1 MENQENDL
9 LEPQDSVEGADSDE
23 SETESETENSEDE
36 ERSID
41 LQVLLKEFALEGW
54 SADESW
60 LRHERPTE
68 EGMRDYKTWQAKWAF
83 RQCGRLAIHYR
94 LPNDPEGVDF
104 SSRFH
109 ARYFSLPVNKE
120 LYGQLCEQETQVALR
135 QKRVPDIRSQKVL
148 ANEDARTFL
157 VDRHI
162 ATLWMEGKELPPR
175 AELTTTESI
184 KRLQT
189 AIRARRFRRAK
200 REENSEA
207 V

>member
-1 MENQENDL
+1 MSELAENQESL
-9 LEPQDSVEGADSDE
+9 LVEDSESSDSESQDEQ
-23 SETESETENSEDE
+23 E
-36 ERSID
+36 ERSVDVQI
-41 LQVLLKEFALEGW
+41 LIKEFSLDGIT
-54 SADESW
+54 ADSSW
-60 LRHERPTE
+60 LRHEKPTE
-68 EGMRDYKTWQAKWAF
+68 EGMKDYKTWQAKWAF
-83 RQCGRLAIHYR
+83 HQCGRLAIHYR

-157 VDRHI
+157 VDQHI
-162 ATLWMEGKELPPR
+162 ATLWMEGKELSPR
-175 AELTTTESI
+175 AELTTLESI

-189 AIRARRFRRAK
+189 AIRARRFRAK
-200 REENSEA
+200 H
-207 V
+207 

>member
-1 MENQENDL
+1 MSDKNDL
-9 LEPQDSVEGADSDE
+9 LEPQDSEE
-23 SETESETENSEDE
+23 LETESENSEEE

-41 LQVLLKEFALEGW
+41 LQVLIREFALDGFV
-54 SADESW
+54 ADESW
-60 LRHERPTE
+60 LLTASRKPFAGDHKVWSAMWSFQRC
-68 EGMRDYKTWQAKWAF
+68 F
-83 RQCGRLAIHYR
+83 RLAIHYK

-120 LYGQLCEQETQVALR
+120 LWVTLCEQETQSARR
-135 QKRVPDIRSQKVL
+135 QRRDPDDIRTQKVL

-157 VDRHI
+157 VDQHI
-162 ATLWMEGKELPPR
+162 ASLWQSGQSLPPR
-175 AELTTTESI
+175 SELTTTESI

-200 REENSEA
+200 RDENPEA